1 MVDRSKH
8 QSKSLNQL
16 KDAGE
21 DGSKDAGRC
30 IQDGVG
36 SNIQVEKGWEQGV
49 PVGGVRLWGECLGA
63 IEDWDMI

>member
-1 MVDRSKH
+1 MADRSKH

-30 IQDGVG
+30 VQDGVG
-36 SNIQVEKGWEQGV
+36 SNIQVEKG
-49 PVGGVRLWGECLGA
+49 
-63 IEDWDMI
+63 